1 MQMTTHVLWLTMPYD
16 LGHAA
21 LVAGVVA
28 LPRGILHRAIV
39 KQRDK
44 PKKVCRKVTGSMKPF
59 VSLYRWHITAA
70 AIQLDLR
77 KTMSLPAVIDVL
89 EA

>member
-1 MQMTTHVLWLTMPYD
+1 MILVTPRWWPVSWLF
-16 LGHAA
+16 
-21 LVAGVVA
+21 
-28 LPRGILHRAIV
+28 RILHRAIV

-44 PKKVCRKVTGSMKPF
+44 PKMVCRKVTGSMKPF

-77 KTMSLPAVIDVL
+77 KTVSLPAVIDVL